1 MKGVWQVG
9 HYVLDYFVFLKN
21 ISKTAW
27 GNGVLFSSQEIDRK
41 ISMKDDRKNNGN
53 NRRVVGLSSPR
64 KHHYITTNLIYEYKK
79 ATLIAIGAAIVR
91 ACEERRKKP
100 FLLGN

>member
-21 ISKTAW
+21 ISKMAW

-41 ISMKDDRKNNGN
+41 ISMTDEQEK
-53 NRRVVGLSSPR
+53 
-64 KHHYITTNLIYEYKK
+64 
-79 ATLIAIGAAIVR
+79 
-91 ACEERRKKP
+91 
-100 FLLGN
+100 

>member
-1 MKGVWQVG
+1 MG
-9 HYVLDYFVFLKN
+9 HR
-21 ISKTAW
+21 ST
-27 GNGVLFSSQEIDRK
+27 NGVLFSSQEIDKK